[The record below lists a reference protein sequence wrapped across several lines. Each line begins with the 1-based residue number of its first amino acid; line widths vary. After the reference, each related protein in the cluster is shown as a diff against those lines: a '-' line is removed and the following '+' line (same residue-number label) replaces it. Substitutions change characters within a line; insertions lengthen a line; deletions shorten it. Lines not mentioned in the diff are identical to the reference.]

1 MKKFFYNIFLDIFTE
16 ISLIQIEYQKLISK
30 EITLENSINAFE
42 IEIDFLNSMEA
53 ICQDEIDSLKMKKEL
68 TIEQQNELDNKKIHI
83 RKLNN
88 QKNTQLFF
96 RNSYITKLET
106 IKNNQYVLK
115 ETYPKYFRKMNF

>member
-53 ICQDEIDSLKMKKEL
+53 ICQDEID
-68 TIEQQNELDNKKIHI
+68 
-83 RKLNN
+83 
-88 QKNTQLFF
+88 
-96 RNSYITKLET
+96 
-106 IKNNQYVLK
+106 
-115 ETYPKYFRKMNF
+115 